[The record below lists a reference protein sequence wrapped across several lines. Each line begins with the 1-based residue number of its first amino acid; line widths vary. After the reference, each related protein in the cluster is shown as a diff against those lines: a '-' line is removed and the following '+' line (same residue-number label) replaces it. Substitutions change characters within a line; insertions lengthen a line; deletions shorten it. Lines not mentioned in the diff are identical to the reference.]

1 MMKKSEVDH
10 EIAALGNPHL
20 SIPRLK
26 LKELSDSMDYI
37 QKLLEK
43 VKDWARKVIET
54 LLGPEAEPAPEPI
67 PVPVR
72 DSNRRR

>member
-1 MMKKSEVDH
+1 
-10 EIAALGNPHL
+10 
-20 SIPRLK
+20 
-26 LKELSDSMDYI
+26 MDYI

>member
-1 MMKKSEVDH
+1 
-10 EIAALGNPHL
+10 
-20 SIPRLK
+20 
-26 LKELSDSMDYI
+26 MDYI

-54 LLGPEAEPAPEPI
+54 LLGPEAEPVPEPI

-72 DSNRRR
+72 DNNRRR

>member
-1 MMKKSEVDH
+1 
-10 EIAALGNPHL
+10 
-20 SIPRLK
+20 
-26 LKELSDSMDYI
+26 MDYI

-43 VKDWARKVIET
+43 VKEWAGKIIEA
-54 LLGPEAEPAPEPI
+54 LLGPEAQPEPEPI

>member
-1 MMKKSEVDH
+1 
-10 EIAALGNPHL
+10 
-20 SIPRLK
+20 
-26 LKELSDSMDYI
+26 MDYI

-72 DSNRRR
+72 DNHWRR

>member
-1 MMKKSEVDH
+1 
-10 EIAALGNPHL
+10 
-20 SIPRLK
+20 
-26 LKELSDSMDYI
+26 MDYI

-43 VKDWARKVIET
+43 VKEWAGKIIEA
-54 LLGPEAEPAPEPI
+54 LLGPEAQPEPELI